1 MKDKPVIG
9 KAFHKV
15 DEEEQVF
22 LPESSSSCG
31 AVGSSR
37 SHEAQPVIAIPL
49 PNGANSP
56 HHNSCDHGVIDT
68 FDDDVTNNSTIP
80 FAPVLM
86 TYDENGPE
94 AQNLATKQ
102 KTRLAEDIGRVK
114 GLTEKEQ
121 IEIAN
126 YHSKVKPEIE
136 RMRIIN
142 GTDLARQRVVEGL
155 EVRQDLYHCPNHQQQ
170 QQGEW
175 GKGGKEKRDN
185 KDQQCRNP
193 HKEKNVAIGYQVKDY
208 EVSEYAGYE
217 YDSSYEYKSIY
228 ESS

>member
-1 MKDKPVIG
+1 MKDEPVIG
-9 KAFHKV
+9 KAFQKV

-22 LPESSSSCG
+22 HPESSSSFG
-31 AVGSSR
+31 AVGYSR
-37 SHEAQPVIAIPL
+37 PHEAQPVIAIPL
-49 PNGANSP
+49 PNGANSQQRN
-56 HHNSCDHGVIDT
+56 NSCDHGVVDI
-68 FDDDVTNNSTIP
+68 FDDDVTNNPTIP

-121 IEIAN
+121 IKIAN

-142 GTDLARQRVVEGL
+142 GTDVARQRVVEGL

-170 QQGEW
+170 QEEW
-175 GKGGKEKRDN
+175 GKEEKDKRYN
-185 KDQQCRNP
+185 RDQQYKHP
-193 HKEKNVAIGYQVKDY
+193 DKEKNEATGYQVKDY
-208 EVSEYAGYE
+208 EVSEYTGYE
-217 YDSSYEYKSIY
+217 YDSPYEYKSIY